1 LGHLSSLM
9 DEALLQAALSGSE
22 EAWTELVDR
31 YNVKGLRFVR
41 RQIDEPSIAHD
52 IMQDL
57 WVALVR
63 TVNRQMPDSFGAVF
77 WTVLRRRVIDELRRR
92 GRSRES
98 ATLDAPTSVLE
109 SEGDSLLDRTSGEI
123 ADPLEESL
131 RSEDEQLLYAALKN
145 LPDHYRIVVVAR
157 QLEGRSNRETAALLV
172 AEGLLTDDGNVEK
185 RVENYY
191 YRGLKELR
199 KQLEALGFSGGGSA
213 A

>member
-1 LGHLSSLM
+1 MGHLSSLV
-9 DEALLQAALSGSE
+9 DEALLQAALNGSE

-31 YNVKGLRFVR
+31 YNAKGLRFVR
-41 RQIDEPSIAHD
+41 NQIGDPSIAQD
-52 IMQDL
+52 IMQNL
-57 WVALVR
+57 WITIVQS
-63 TVNRQMPDSFGAVF
+63 VNRQLPESFGAVF
-77 WTVLRRRVIDELRRR
+77 WTILRRRIIDEIRRR

-98 ATLDAPTSVLE
+98 ATLDAPAYVQA
-109 SEGDSLLDRTSGEI
+109 EGDSLLDQTSAEKGE
-123 ADPLEESL
+123 PLAESL
-131 RSEDEQLLYAALKN
+131 RCEDERLLYQALNN

-172 AEGLLTDDGNVEK
+172 AQDLVTDDGNVEK

>member
-1 LGHLSSLM
+1 MGHLSSLV

-41 RQIDEPSIAHD
+41 RQIDDPSIAHD

-63 TVNRQMPDSFGAVF
+63 AVNRQVPESFGAVF
-77 WTVLRRRVIDELRRR
+77 WTVLRRRVIDEIRRR
-92 GRSRES
+92 GRTLES
-98 ATLDAPTSVLE
+98 ATLDAPAYVLG
-109 SEGDSLLDRTSGEI
+109 EGDSYLDQTSGEMP
-123 ADPLEESL
+123 DPSEESL
-131 RSEDEQLLYAALKN
+131 RCEDEQLLYAALEN
-145 LPDHYRIVVVAR
+145 LPAHYRIVVVAR

-172 AEGLLTDDGNVEK
+172 SEGLVTDDGNIEK